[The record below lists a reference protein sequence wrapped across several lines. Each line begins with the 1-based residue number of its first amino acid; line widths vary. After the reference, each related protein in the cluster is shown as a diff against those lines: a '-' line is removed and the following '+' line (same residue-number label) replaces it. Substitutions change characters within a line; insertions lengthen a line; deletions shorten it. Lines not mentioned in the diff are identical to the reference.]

1 MQRPD
6 LRVEIKTAN
15 ASTPKEMLNC
25 VSVFNS
31 HNMRIHDRSPAQA
44 SICSFWK
51 GGGEKKGKRK
61 KVARCQNATPQ
72 IEQQVASDTLI
83 THFPLFSVKTEL
95 DAREMGVKWA
105 DLPGNSATGSRFPRQ
120 TEGLRAIWT
129 FWLAPYIESAGR
141 RDAHRHGLLEETRGI
156 RYSEESEEAGGGE
169 TDTNI
174 QTQLTGR
181 LAHTPE

>member
-15 ASTPKEMLNC
+15 ASTPKEVLNC

-44 SICSFWK
+44 SICSFRK

-72 IEQQVASDTLI
+72 LEQQVASDTLI
-83 THFPLFSVKTEL
+83 NHFPLFSVKIEL

-156 RYSEESEEAGGGE
+156 RYSEESEEAASGRGGNG
-169 TDTNI
+169 
-174 QTQLTGR
+174 
-181 LAHTPE
+181 H